1 MADRFPGAGSNGPED
16 PLESLRELWEDFRGR
31 MTDRSERGGTPG
43 SGAFNFNPFLIV
55 GIALVLWAASG
66 IYIVGPDERGIVLRF
81 GRVVREAGPGPGYHL
96 PYPIEEVFTPSV
108 TQIRKEEFG
117 FRTVSVGPPARYR
130 PENAEALMLTGDE
143 NIVKLQFIV
152 QYKIKDEP
160 GGATDFLFN
169 VRDPRESLRAGA
181 EAAMREI
188 VGSNK
193 IDDALTEGK
202 ERIQEEAHAR
212 LQEILDDYDVGIRV
226 EALKLQ
232 DVDPPDQVSDAFKDV
247 ISAQQDKERLINEAT
262 GYANDVVPKARGQA
276 AQLINEA
283 QGYKAAKVQDAT
295 GQAQRFIALEQEYAK
310 AKDVT
315 RQRLYIETME
325 DVLGRANKILLDDA
339 AGQQVV
345 PYLPLDQVLKT
356 RRTADAVDSPAEGQ

>member
-1 MADRFPGAGSNGPED
+1 VQVEEQDQNGY
-16 PLESLRELWEDFRGR
+16 
-31 MTDRSERGGTPG
+31 M
-43 SGAFNFNPFLIV
+43 
-55 GIALVLWAASG
+55 
-66 IYIVGPDERGIVLRF
+66 
-81 GRVVREAGPGPGYHL
+81 
-96 PYPIEEVFTPSV
+96 
-108 TQIRKEEFG
+108 
-117 FRTVSVGPPARYR
+117 
-130 PENAEALMLTGDE
+130 PENAAALLLPGDE
-143 NIVKLQFIV
+143 NIHKLQFIG

-160 GGATDFLFN
+160 GGATDYLFN

-193 IDDALTEGK
+193 IDDVLTEGK
-202 ERIQEEAHAR
+202 ERIQDDAHVR
-212 LQEILDDYDVGIRV
+212 LQEILDDYDVGIQV
-226 EALKLQ
+226 AAVKLQ
-232 DVDPPDQVSDAFKDV
+232 DVDPPDEVSDAFKDV

-295 GQAQRFIALEQEYAK
+295 GQAERFIALEQEYAK

-315 RQRLYIETME
+315 RQRLYLETME

-339 AGQQVV
+339 GSNVV
-345 PYLPLDQVLKT
+345 PYLPLDQILKT
-356 RRTADAVDSPAEGQ
+356 RPKADDAGAPAGGR